1 MSSGALPITPARFAD
16 ALTTLPISS
25 LYAKHAELTNQL
37 QHLET
42 SNKQLEDFARDNDD
56 RDCYEALMENR
67 IVMKRF
73 EERRDLIIKEVKEV
87 RSLPWR
93 PAGEEEVEVDD
104 KATVNGTTANATDSA
119 ASNGTNT
126 ASANGTA
133 APVQNGDE
141 EDGVYL

>member
-1 MSSGALPITPARFAD
+1 
-16 ALTTLPISS
+16 
-25 LYAKHAELTNQL
+25 
-37 QHLET
+37 
-42 SNKQLEDFARDNDD
+42 
-56 RDCYEALMENR
+56 MENR